1 MFLKTLIVI
10 INLWRRRDGRTEKI
24 LKFDRH
30 FPKVTSVNNRFP
42 PHPSVLTIQILF
54 SGEVRSILLAKPWL
68 FFAQTQ
74 DAVKVFKVRL
84 SGLQPIVSYVNS
96 DIRNVLFRDLQINR
110 VGVNV
115 VDEKL
120 FRGNVLRSQNGQR
133 GISDVTVLNNIAT
146 YVQPRRGHVIG
157 EVHGH
162 LQKRTLPTSTQYV
175 TFGESYN
182 EIPWSIGRMKVK
194 RISAV

>member
-10 INLWRRRDGRTEKI
+10 VNLWRRRDGRTEKI

-110 VGVNV
+110 VGVSV
-115 VDEKL
+115 LHVKL
-120 FRGNVLRSQNGQR
+120 FCGNVLCSQNRQH
-133 GISDVTVLNNIAT
+133 GISDVTIHNNIAT
-146 YVQPRRGHVIG
+146 YVHPRLRHIIG
-157 EVHGH
+157 EVHGQFH
-162 LQKRTLPTSTQYV
+162 KGTFPTSAQYV
-175 TFGESYN
+175 SFGKSYN
-182 EIPWSIGRMKVK
+182 EITWGIGRMKGK